1 MFKKKQQQLD
11 FLIKKKKKLTS
22 FKSEIFYPVG
32 AVLKKL

>member
-11 FLIKKKKKLTS
+11 FLIKKKKLTS